1 MAIVKQLKQTTCTLR
16 KYLTWYCGYSEVLD
30 LYLLQLCDECCLLDA
45 MKLDKPTLRSLL
57 DKEVTITDIPN
68 YMGKG
73 GSHAVYIKG
82 DGIEFFINAI
92 DNAFTNEEESIL

>member
-16 KYLTWYCGYSEVLD
+16 KYLTWYCGYCTVTD

-57 DKEVTITDIPN
+57 DKKVTITDIPN

-73 GSHAVYIKG
+73 GPHAVYIKG
-82 DGIEFFINAI
+82 DGIEFFITAM
-92 DNAFTNEEESIL
+92 DNAFSDEEEDV

>member
-16 KYLTWYCGYSEVLD
+16 KYLTWYCGYCAVTD
-30 LYLLQLCDECCLLDA
+30 LYLLQLCAECCLLDA

-57 DKEVTITDIPN
+57 DKKVTITDIPN

-73 GSHAVYIKG
+73 DPHAVYIKG
-82 DGIEFFINAI
+82 DGIEFFITAM
-92 DNAFTNEEESIL
+92 DNAFSDEEEDV